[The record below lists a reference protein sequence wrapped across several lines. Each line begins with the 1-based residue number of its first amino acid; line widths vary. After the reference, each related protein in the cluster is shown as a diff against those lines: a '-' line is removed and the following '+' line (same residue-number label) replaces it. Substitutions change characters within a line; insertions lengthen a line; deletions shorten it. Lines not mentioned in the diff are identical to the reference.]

1 MYVWR
6 LVERFQTMRAHI
18 HQSNIDSRPSI
29 LSQPLPPIP
38 GGGGDTHKKA
48 VLNSAAAAFAANPIG
63 SNEMLAVYG
72 HQMLDENIYSVPQD
86 QANNCLSR
94 PRSAGFENGGA
105 ARVQRSRSIPRSHP
119 INSGLNTIHYSSTTS
134 SSSASSTT
142 STNTNTNNN
151 NNTGPPL
158 PPRASTLE
166 RNHSHS
172 STGSNSDSRPV
183 LPRRQRKC
191 STDLEY
197 KLIDI
202 DIESIPSTPTL
213 LAAIKRATHSA
224 TVDYGNIGGGGGGTT
239 ADTSVVNNNNNNHQN
254 NTSLLD

>member
-142 STNTNTNNN
+142 STNTNT
-151 NNTGPPL
+151 TTTTIL
-158 PPRASTLE
+158 VHRYRRVPRHWSAIIATVVPAVI
-166 RNHSHS
+166 R
-172 STGSNSDSRPV
+172 T
-183 LPRRQRKC
+183 
-191 STDLEY
+191 
-197 KLIDI
+197 LIDI